1 MHGQKKTSDF
11 YVMLLCSVS
20 ANNNNNN
27 NNVWSLFQLCYTVI
41 DNLNNVKLGNN
52 IHN

>member
-20 ANNNNNN
+20 ANNNNN